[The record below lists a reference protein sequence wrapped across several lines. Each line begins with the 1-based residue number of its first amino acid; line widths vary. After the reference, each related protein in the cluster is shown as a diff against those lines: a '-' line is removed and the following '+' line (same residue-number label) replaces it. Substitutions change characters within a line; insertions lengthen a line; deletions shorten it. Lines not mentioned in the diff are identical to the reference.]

1 MNTNH
6 FVGSSSDSNDNRVY
20 SYRDVLRQCFN
31 MEKLTTPSPLSSNVS
46 IALVIIICLLLIVL
60 DSLFVALEDKL
71 AAADI
76 TSIVVCCVIFVI
88 TITTIVA
95 LQSQPSSA
103 KRISFQV
110 PLVPW
115 VPFLSVFVNFY
126 LMLKLST
133 MTWIRFSVWMFIVI
147 LYGIW
152 NSNERID
159 RKNQPNI
166 KYETKENS
174 VAMNSMKN

>member
-1 MNTNH
+1 MISYGYTASKIGLSDTDGDAHEVTPLKDSVDNEYTCKGDELHAYPSSPASDNSMNTNH

-20 SYRDVLRQCFN
+20 S
-31 MEKLTTPSPLSSNVS
+31 
-46 IALVIIICLLLIVL
+46 LLLIVL

-76 TSIVVCCVIFVI
+76 TSIVVCSVIFVI
-88 TITTIVA
+88 TIITIVA

-133 MTWIRFSVWMFIVI
+133 MTWIRFSVWMFIGLSIYI
-147 LYGIW
+147 L
-152 NSNERID
+152 
-159 RKNQPNI
+159 
-166 KYETKENS
+166 
-174 VAMNSMKN
+174 